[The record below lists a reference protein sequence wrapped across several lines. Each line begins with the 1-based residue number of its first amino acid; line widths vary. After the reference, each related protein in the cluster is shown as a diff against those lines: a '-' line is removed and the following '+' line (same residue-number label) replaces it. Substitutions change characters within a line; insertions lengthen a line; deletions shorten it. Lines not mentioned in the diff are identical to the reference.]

1 MEDEL
6 SLQRLYEMVL
16 EINGHKVIAKCINGE
31 EAVNLY
37 KASSQ
42 KPDLILMDHR
52 MPIKNGI
59 EATREIKQFDPNARI
74 IIATA
79 DKDVQETA
87 DSLGIM
93 SFKLKPFSNERL
105 INNIR
110 KALKKSPQMPKIF

>member
-1 MEDEL
+1 VEDEL

-16 EINGHKVIAKCINGE
+16 EINGHKVIDKCSNGE
-31 EAVNLY
+31 EAVNQY
-37 KASSQ
+37 KNYPQ

-59 EATREIKQFDPNARI
+59 KATKEIKKIDPEAKI

-105 INNIR
+105 INNIN
-110 KALKKSPQMPKIF
+110 KALKKTPQMSKIF